1 MAASDI
7 TKKALAESLKALG
20 AKKIFDKITVAD
32 ITDYCGVNRQTFYYH
47 FNDKYELL
55 GWIYTQ
61 ELFIPLTEDLNLA
74 NWTEKIFELLQYMK
88 NQRKFIMNTIKSSN
102 NFFAEYLQKVF
113 MELFIKEIEDM
124 DLYRQLVEDE
134 RKIYA
139 KFFAYG
145 LCGVIVEWANDG
157 MKKDEKELSD
167 MLERMAHNIERM
179 GHEFYIFHK
188 NGQMS
193 KK

>member
-61 ELFIPLTEDLNLA
+61 ELFI
-74 NWTEKIFELLQYMK
+74 FY
-88 NQRKFIMNTIKSSN
+88 
-102 NFFAEYLQKVF
+102 
-113 MELFIKEIEDM
+113 
-124 DLYRQLVEDE
+124 
-134 RKIYA
+134 
-139 KFFAYG
+139 
-145 LCGVIVEWANDG
+145 
-157 MKKDEKELSD
+157 
-167 MLERMAHNIERM
+167 NI
-179 GHEFYIFHK
+179 
-188 NGQMS
+188 
-193 KK
+193 